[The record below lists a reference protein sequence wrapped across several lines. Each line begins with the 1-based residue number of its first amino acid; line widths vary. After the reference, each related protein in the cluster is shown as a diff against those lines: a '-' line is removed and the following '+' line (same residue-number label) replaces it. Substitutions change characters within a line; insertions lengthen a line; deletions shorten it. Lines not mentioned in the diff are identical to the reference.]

1 MPWNDNSGNGDEPP
15 KANGGPWGSGGSGG
29 NGDGNSP
36 WGRPGGGGGG
46 GQGGG
51 SDIEEQMRKMQERFS
66 RRGRGGGGGGLMTG
80 QGVTGALV
88 RTTIIF
94 GAIFFISSLTLTT
107 IATHENA
114 DGRTDVQR
122 ELESDLPEASET
134 DELGLNNLDD
144 ILGGE
149 GSLLDDPLAVT
160 PSETAPASEPESDD
174 PLATEAD
181 PQ

>member
-1 MPWNDNSGNGDEPP
+1 MTNVILVAHILVSIVLVVVVLMQRSE
-15 KANGGPWGSGGSGG
+15 GGALGI
-29 NGDGNSP
+29 
-36 WGRPGGGGGG
+36 GGG
-46 GQGGG
+46 
-51 SDIEEQMRKMQERFS
+51 
-66 RRGRGGGGGGLMTG
+66 GGGGGGLMTG
-80 QGVTGALV
+80 SGVTGALV

-122 ELESDLPEASET
+122 ELENTVTQPADT
-134 DELGLNNLDD
+134 DENALDNFDD
-144 ILGGE
+144 ILSGE

-160 PSETAPASEPESDD
+160 PSERSDTPEPASADED
-174 PLATEAD
+174 PLASEAD